1 MSATAEVQS
10 GLEGVVAFATE
21 IAEPDREGGALR
33 YRGVDIEELV
43 GNVPFEQ
50 VWGLLVDGTLQPGLP
65 PAEPHPLSVR
75 SGDPRVDVQS
85 ALAMLAPQWGFGQL
99 IDISDEEARDNLA
112 RASVMALSF
121 VAQSA
126 RGIGKPP
133 VPQREIDKAKSI
145 PERFLIRWRGE
156 ANPDHVKAID
166 AYWNS
171 AAEHGMNAST
181 FTARVVASTGADV
194 AAALSAAVGA
204 LSGPLHGGAPS
215 RVLKMLDD
223 VAEFGDAEQYVK
235 DVLDS
240 GQRLMGF
247 GHRVYRAE
255 DPRARV
261 LRRTAHEIDAPRV
274 EVAEALEKAAL
285 AELQAR
291 RPDRVL
297 ATNVEFWSAVVLD
310 FAEVPPELFTPM
322 FTCARTAGWSAHIME
337 QKREGKLI
345 RPTAKYVGPRRG
357 RCRTCAE
364 RIELEVGPAS
374 GRGPGTDPHVLREHP
389 GGAEP
394 RPQRAQRGRASAP
407 SSAAAARLVTVV
419 ERGHDLA
426 RRAGGETRRRRARPG
441 RGGRIDLA
449 GDRPAVGA
457 VVGLGPPAVE
467 HAELQAAVEGRL
479 HAARAAGLQR
489 RPRQVQPHVAAAH
502 QPGRRVEVVVV
513 EEHHPLADDLGRLE
527 PEQALQRRAW
537 PPRRA
542 DGPCR
547 PGPPAPA
554 GRRPAARASSPGR
567 GSAGPAACRWP
578 PGGRTRASATS
589 GSNARA
595 AAST

>member
-1 MSATAEVQS
+1 MSATTEVQS

-21 IAEPDREGGALR
+21 IAEPDRAGGALR

-43 GNVPFEQ
+43 GAVPFEQ
-50 VWGLLVDGTLQPGLP
+50 VWGLLVDGTLRPGLP
-65 PAEPHPLSVR
+65 PAEPYPLTAR
-75 SGDPRVDVQS
+75 SGDPRVDVQA

-126 RGIGKPP
+126 RGIGRPP
-133 VPQREIDKAKSI
+133 VSQREIDKATSI

-223 VAEFGDAEQYVK
+223 VAASGDAERYVK

-261 LRRTAHEIDAPRV
+261 LRRTARQLDAPRV
-274 EVAEALEKAAL
+274 EVAEALELAAL

-310 FAEVPPELFTPM
+310 YADVPPELFTPL
-322 FTCARTAGWSAHIME
+322 FTCARTAGWSAHVME

-345 RPTAKYVGPRRG
+345 RPTAKYVGPG
-357 RCRTCAE
+357 
-364 RIELEVGPAS
+364 
-374 GRGPGTDPHVLREHP
+374 
-389 GGAEP
+389 P
-394 RPQRAQRGRASAP
+394 RPLS
-407 SSAAAARLVTVV
+407 
-419 ERGHDLA
+419 DL
-426 RRAGGETRRRRARPG
+426 
-441 RGGRIDLA
+441 
-449 GDRPAVGA
+449 
-457 VVGLGPPAVE
+457 
-467 HAELQAAVEGRL
+467 Q
-479 HAARAAGLQR
+479 
-489 RPRQVQPHVAAAH
+489 
-502 QPGRRVEVVVV
+502 
-513 EEHHPLADDLGRLE
+513 
-527 PEQALQRRAW
+527 
-537 PPRRA
+537 
-542 DGPCR
+542 
-547 PGPPAPA
+547 
-554 GRRPAARASSPGR
+554 
-567 GSAGPAACRWP
+567 
-578 PGGRTRASATS
+578 
-589 GSNARA
+589 
-595 AAST
+595 